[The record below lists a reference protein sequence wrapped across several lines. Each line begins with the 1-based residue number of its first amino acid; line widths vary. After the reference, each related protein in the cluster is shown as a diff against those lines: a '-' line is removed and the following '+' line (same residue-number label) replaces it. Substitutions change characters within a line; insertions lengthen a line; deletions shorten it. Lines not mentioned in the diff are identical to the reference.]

1 MYRQRES
8 AKGNHKQPATGKNEV
23 QRHFRRT
30 IPTDRE
36 GGKKDKVLCDRLLLS
51 ARERAMDII
60 GYNYLKTMQNLHS
73 ENCLLAQHL
82 SAKNLLA
89 NSADE
94 NFIRFWSLFPLNCIT
109 LRSSIFLLRREVVYH
124 TTPYLS
130 SHPPGQSELSVG
142 NASAPHS
149 YRSQAVCD
157 FLWRIPSADTSL
169 SERNSEMIG
178 VYYQRLTHESLRI
191 GSTNSINGS
200 TFRTEMTGIILFF
213 TGFRCRISYFS

>member
-1 MYRQRES
+1 
-8 AKGNHKQPATGKNEV
+8 
-23 QRHFRRT
+23 
-30 IPTDRE
+30 
-36 GGKKDKVLCDRLLLS
+36 
-51 ARERAMDII
+51 MDVI
-60 GYNYLKTMQNLHS
+60 GYNYLGNKRKLHS
-73 ENCLLAQHL
+73 KDCSFEQHL
-82 SAKNLLA
+82 LGRNLLA
-89 NSADE
+89 SPADE
-94 NFIRFWSLFPLNCIT
+94 NSICFRSLFPLNCIT

>member
-1 MYRQRES
+1 MPICILACITVVY
-8 AKGNHKQPATGKNEV
+8 V
-23 QRHFRRT
+23 YFRRNT
-30 IPTDRE
+30 NHLFRKSVKRYSARFT
-36 GGKKDKVLCDRLLLS
+36 LFLS

-157 FLWRIPSADTSL
+157 FL
-169 SERNSEMIG
+169 
-178 VYYQRLTHESLRI
+178 THESLRI

>member
-1 MYRQRES
+1 MPICILACITVVY
-8 AKGNHKQPATGKNEV
+8 V
-23 QRHFRRT
+23 YFRRNT
-30 IPTDRE
+30 NHLFRKSVKRYSARFT
-36 GGKKDKVLCDRLLLS
+36 LFLS

-169 SERNSEMIG
+169 SERN
-178 VYYQRLTHESLRI
+178 
-191 GSTNSINGS
+191 
-200 TFRTEMTGIILFF
+200 IILPQ
-213 TGFRCRISYFS
+213 SYEKYEIRQRNPVKNC